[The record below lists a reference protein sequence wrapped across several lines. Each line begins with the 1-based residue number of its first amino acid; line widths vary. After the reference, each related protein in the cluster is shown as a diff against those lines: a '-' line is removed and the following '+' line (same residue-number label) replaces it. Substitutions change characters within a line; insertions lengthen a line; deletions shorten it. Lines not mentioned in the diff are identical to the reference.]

1 MSSFIIK
8 SRESTITDNGQKILY
23 GLKPNSTPANIQKIK
38 DFFSNRIY
46 KNEELINA
54 PGGLYT
60 WILKQDGSFYAS
72 KTFSKQ
78 ELGTLHINLKMLT
91 NDDNNSDIVAA
102 GELELV
108 DEGYGVNTVLF
119 NLLSGTF
126 MASKLKKNAYLRNEL
141 VRQVE
146 TVLIGFGIPSTFL
159 ECASCSEEE
168 KMGGMKLIETSLIKT
183 SPKKVAILNELFY
196 RRAGGRTRK
205 AKKNRFKK
213 TRRYRK
219 RESKE

>member
-8 SRESTITDNGQKILY
+8 SRESTITDNGQRILY

-38 DFFSNRIY
+38 NFFSKRIY
-46 KNEELINA
+46 KNEQLVSA

-91 NDDNNSDIVAA
+91 NNNSNTDVIAA
-102 GELELV
+102 GELELI
-108 DEGYGVNTVLF
+108 DEGYGINTVLF

-126 MASKLKKNAYLRNEL
+126 MASKLKKNSYLRNEL
-141 VRQVE
+141 IRQVE
-146 TVLIGFGIPSTFL
+146 TVLMGFGIPSSFL
-159 ECASCSEEE
+159 ECMSCSEEE
-168 KMGGMKLIETSLIKT
+168 RIGGMKLIETADIKT
-183 SPKKVAILNELFY
+183 GPSNIAMLNEMFY
-196 RRAGGRTRK
+196 RRGGTRK

-213 TRRYRK
+213 TRRHIK
-219 RESKE
+219 

>member
-8 SRESTITDNGQKILY
+8 SRESTITDNGQRILY

-38 DFFSNRIY
+38 NFFSKRIY
-46 KNEELINA
+46 KNEQLVSA

-91 NDDNNSDIVAA
+91 NNNSNTDVIAA
-102 GELELV
+102 GELELI
-108 DEGYGVNTVLF
+108 DEGYGINTVLF

-126 MASKLKKNAYLRNEL
+126 MASKLKKNSYLRNEL
-141 VRQVE
+141 IRQVE
-146 TVLIGFGIPSTFL
+146 TVLMGFGIPSSFL
-159 ECASCSEEE
+159 ECMSCSEEE
-168 KMGGMKLIETSLIKT
+168 RIGGMKLIETALIKT

-196 RRAGGRTRK
+196 RRGGTQK

-213 TRRYRK
+213 TRRHIK
-219 RESKE
+219 

>member
-8 SRESTITDNGQKILY
+8 SRENTITDNGQRILY

-38 DFFSNRIY
+38 NFFSKRIY
-46 KNEELINA
+46 KNEQLVSA

-91 NDDNNSDIVAA
+91 NNNSNTDVIAA
-102 GELELV
+102 GELELI
-108 DEGYGVNTVLF
+108 DEGYGINTVLF

-126 MASKLKKNAYLRNEL
+126 MASKLKKNSYLRNEL
-141 VRQVE
+141 IRQVE
-146 TVLIGFGIPSTFL
+146 TVLMGFGIPSSFL
-159 ECASCSEEE
+159 ECMSCSEEE
-168 KMGGMKLIETSLIKT
+168 RIGGMKLIETALIKT

-196 RRAGGRTRK
+196 RRGGTQK

-213 TRRYRK
+213 TRRHIK
-219 RESKE
+219 